1 METLRTLQQAIIH
14 FSNPD
19 NCVAY
24 LVSKRWK
31 DGVVCPNCGSREVK
45 YLTTRRV
52 WQCKVRHP
60 KSQFSVKIGSV
71 YEDSPIGLDKW
82 LTATWMVANCKNGV
96 SSYEIARS
104 IGVTQK
110 SAWFMLHRI
119 RTAMNEDGDNQLG
132 GNGPVEID
140 ETFVGGK
147 VKNMHRGKRNKA
159 TASYQAGGNKAIVLG
174 MLERGGK
181 VRANAIADRRKQT
194 MQPTIL
200 ENVAAGA
207 HIITDEFTTYPFIA
221 HQTYYHEVINH
232 VEGYVRAHIHTNG
245 IENFWSLLK
254 RGLSGTY
261 ISVNP
266 VHLDKYVT
274 EQVFRYNNR
283 KEIGDK
289 GRLDLCVSQ
298 GFGKRLTYKQLTG
311 KTEQNQF

>member
-1 METLRTLQQAIIH
+1 METLKTLQQAIIY

-31 DGVVCPNCGSREVK
+31 DGVTCPNCGSRVVK
-45 YLTTRRV
+45 YLATRRV
-52 WQCKVRHP
+52 WQCKTRHP
-60 KSQFSVKIGSV
+60 KSQFSVKVGSV

-119 RTAMNEDGDNQLG
+119 RTAMTDTGETKLG
-132 GNGPVEID
+132 YNGPVEID
-140 ETFVGGK
+140 ETFIGGK
-147 VKNMHRGKRNKA
+147 VKNMHKTKRVKGMNY
-159 TASYQAGGNKAIVLG
+159 SAGNGKAIVLG

-181 VRANAIADRRKQT
+181 VRANTVRDRRK
-194 MQPTIL
+194 MNMEPTIL
-200 ENVAAGA
+200 ANVAAGA
-207 HIITDEFTTYPFIA
+207 NIITDEHSTYPYIA
-221 HQTYYHEVINH
+221 DQTYYHEVINH
-232 VEGYVRAHIHTNG
+232 VDGYVRAHIHTNG

-254 RGLSGTY
+254 RGLNGTY
-261 ISVNP
+261 VAVRP
-266 VHLDKYVT
+266 FHLDKYVD

-283 KEIGDK
+283 KGLNDG
-289 GRLDLCVSQ
+289 GRLGVVVEQ
-298 GFGKRLTYKQLTG
+298 TFGRRLTYKQLTG
-311 KTEQNQF
+311 KAEGPF